1 MASLPQ
7 FHAQNLHCC
16 ICYTDESVVDLGCVD
31 QTMHLAC
38 MECAEKLFQKRL
50 PCPICRQDIHA
61 VLQSAFPSAGM
72 PTGISIGMRTRSQ
85 SIPQRRNRQRAPSRR
100 RRRSVLR
107 ISQYANAQEAL
118 EAAQDM
124 ITEYFR

>member
-1 MASLPQ
+1 MASLPE

-16 ICYTDESVVDLGCVD
+16 ICYTDDSVVDLGCVD

-50 PCPICRQDIHA
+50 PCPICRQDIQA

-72 PTGISIGMRTRSQ
+72 RTPMRTRMRTRSQ
-85 SIPQRRNRQRAPSRR
+85 SIPQSRTRQRAPSRR

-107 ISQYANAQEAL
+107 INQYANAQEAL